1 MVLSIQAAF
10 FISVCFM
17 DCDNKQGIWSRL
29 HLNFKTEQLI
39 LCCTFLMARP
49 GMGVLQVL
57 NIADN

>member
-1 MVLSIQAAF
+1 MVLSKQASRLA
-10 FISVCFM
+10 SVSFM

-49 GMGVLQVL
+49 GMGVLQML
-57 NIADN
+57 NVPDK